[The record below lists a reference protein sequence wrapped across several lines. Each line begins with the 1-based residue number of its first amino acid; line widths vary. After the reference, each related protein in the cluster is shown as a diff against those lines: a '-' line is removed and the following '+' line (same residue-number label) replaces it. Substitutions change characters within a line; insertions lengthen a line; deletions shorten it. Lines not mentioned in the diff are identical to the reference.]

1 MPLPPPQATQLL
13 GSPAFRMVA
22 VVLALLV
29 AAWAM
34 STEPA
39 TSPAEAQRA
48 MQALQQAGS
57 DASTAVAGAREGL
70 QLPVSEAWQL
80 AVALM
85 GFLMYKVSVV
95 SVAMSPA
102 EAPALI
108 KQYEKNT

>member
-1 MPLPPPQATQLL
+1 
-13 GSPAFRMVA
+13 MVA

-39 TSPAEAQRA
+39 SSPVEAPRA

-57 DASTAVAGAREGL
+57 VAGAGAREGL

-80 AVALM
+80 AVGLM